1 MNVRTSVAAIA
12 VLGCFATMVVAQ
24 SKETMRYTGRVIA
37 VEADSITV
45 ARDTN
50 RVFVVDEST
59 EVKGK
64 GVDMRSGEITDFG
77 DVVLRPGADVSGR
90 VVDARVREPDATRH
104 RSDMTRLRPATL
116 VRSAALSAP
125 ECQACRRSAMS
136 RARVQ

>member
-1 MNVRTSVAAIA
+1 MNVRTSVAAIS
-12 VLGCFATMVVAQ
+12 LLCCFATMVVAQ

-64 GVDMRSGEITDFG
+64 GVDGRSGEITDFVGEKDSVTVTYEDLG
-77 DVVLRPGADVSGR
+77 DGSFL
-90 VVDARVREPDATRH
+90 
-104 RSDMTRLRPATL
+104 
-116 VRSAALSAP
+116 AL
-125 ECQACRRSAMS
+125 EVEIHVKHKQT
-136 RARVQ
+136 